1 MDLLIDLGNSR
12 LKWAWSD
19 KTLWQTGVTDLDN
32 KSVADLL
39 NNIGAPQGA
48 PQKVG
53 MVSVAAD
60 VFSRELA
67 RCVEAKWGVG
77 VTVIRSVQEQAGV
90 HNDYDEPGQLG
101 SDRWAAL
108 VAARQETQSPVC
120 VIGCGTAVTVDAM
133 NADGEFVGG
142 VIFPGLE
149 LLRRSLREGTAG
161 IRVDSS
167 RESDSTC
174 QATSTT
180 DSVIAGTRFGLAGA
194 IDKIVADHHRVLGIN
209 TRNLITGGSVGALAP
224 LLDFPFHHVPDLV
237 LRGVK
242 RILEEQS

>member
-19 KTLWQTGVTDLDN
+19 KTLWQTGATDLDK
-32 KSVADLL
+32 KSAADLL
-39 NNIGAPQGA
+39 EDVGEPQGA
-48 PQKVG
+48 PRRIG

-60 VFSRELA
+60 VFSGELA
-67 RCVEAKWGVG
+67 RAVEAKWGVE
-77 VTVIRSVQEQAGV
+77 VRVIKSAQEQAGV
-90 HNDYDEPGQLG
+90 HNGYGEPGQLG

-108 VAARQETQSPVC
+108 VAARQETQLPIC

-133 NADGEFVGG
+133 NANGEFVGG

-149 LLRRSLREGTAG
+149 ILRQSLRQGTAG
-161 IRVDSS
+161 IRLDSN
-167 RESDSTC
+167 RDSDNTC

-180 DSVIAGTRFGLAGA
+180 DAVIAGTRFGLAGA
-194 IDKIVADHHRVLGIN
+194 IGKIVAEHHRVLGAN
-209 TRNLITGGSVGALAP
+209 TRNLITGGSVGVLAP
-224 LLDFPFHHVPDLV
+224 LLDFPFHHIPDLV
-237 LRGVK
+237 LRGIK